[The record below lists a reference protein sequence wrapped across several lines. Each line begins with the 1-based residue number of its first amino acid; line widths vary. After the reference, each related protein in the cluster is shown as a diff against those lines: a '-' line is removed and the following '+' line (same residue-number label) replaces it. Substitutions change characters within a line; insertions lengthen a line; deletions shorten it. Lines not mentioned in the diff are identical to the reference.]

1 MKYDSCKTAHLN
13 YQSNLAVLDTEIT
26 MDIMSGSYQIDWKLV
41 MCLCKGD
48 QRRGT
53 VKCAVQ

>member
-1 MKYDSCKTAHLN
+1 MIAVKQLISITI
-13 YQSNLAVLDTEIT
+13 SNLAVLDTEIT
-26 MDIMSGSYQIDWKLV
+26 MDIMSGSYQIDWKSV

-48 QRRGT
+48 QGRGT